1 MPRLITISNRLPISI
16 FLNEDNE
23 YAYKQSAGGLATG
36 LSSFHS
42 QNESLWVGWPGMEIS
57 EEKKGEVTAKMKQD
71 NMLPVFL
78 TEQDIEDYYEG
89 FSNKTIWP
97 LFHYFKLYAEYNPQY
112 WQAYQ
117 RVNRQF
123 ADEIIKV
130 GRPDDIFWVHD
141 YQLMLVPE
149 MLRKEFPDATIGFF
163 LHIPFPSYEL
173 YRSLPWRHEILCGL
187 LGADLIG
194 FHTYDYAR
202 HFLSAVKRL
211 RGHNHTLGRISLY
224 DRMAEVDSFPM
235 GIDYEKFN
243 KAIHNPETLEEVI
256 SFRNN
261 YGDVK
266 LLLSIDRLDYSKG
279 ILQRLEAFDKFLEDY
294 PDYIGKVSLITVL
307 VPSRANVDQYKLL
320 KEQID
325 EAVGRINGKYN
336 TLEWTA
342 IHYFYRSLPF
352 ETLAALYYT
361 SEIALITPFRD
372 GMNLIA
378 KEFVA
383 TKTDKKGMLILSEM
397 AGAAEALTEAIHI
410 NPNDIDSIK
419 EAIYEALN
427 MPEEEKIRR
436 MSEMQ
441 EKIARYDVKQWA
453 SLFIKR
459 LKEASNA
466 NMRKKAKYWNAQL
479 ERELQESYSKA
490 TSRLIMLD
498 YDGTLVH
505 FHKDP
510 QKAIPN
516 KELMDILKN
525 LCADPHNRLVI
536 ISGRDGAFLDKWLGE
551 LPVEMI
557 AEHGVWVKD
566 NTGQWSTNIDPEVSW
581 KEEIREVLESFV
593 ERTSGSFI
601 EEKKYSLAWHHRQV
615 NAGLGE
621 TRAHELVDILT
632 HRVSDLNLQILEG
645 NKVIEVKTSGI
656 NKGKA
661 AQRWLDEKDWDFI
674 LTLGDDFT
682 DEDTF
687 RAMPPEAFTIKVG
700 YVDSVARFHI
710 AGVDEVRSLLQKLPS
725 LAEPGADKELHQA
738 GQESNV

>member
-16 FLNEDNE
+16 VLDENNE
-23 YAYKQSAGGLATG
+23 YAYTPSAGGLATG

-42 QNESLWVGWPGMEIS
+42 QNENLWVGWPGMEILD
-57 EEKKGEVTAKMKQD
+57 EKKEEVTVRMKKD

-97 LFHYFKLYAEYNPQY
+97 LYHYFKLYAEYNPQY
-112 WQAYQ
+112 WEAYKK
-117 RVNRQF
+117 VNRQF
-123 ADEIIKV
+123 ADEVIKV
-130 GRPDDIFWVHD
+130 ARPDDIFWVHD

-149 MLRKEFPDATIGFF
+149 MLREEFPEATIGFF

-202 HFLSAVKRL
+202 HFLSSVKRL

-224 DRMAEVDSFPM
+224 DRVADVDSFPM
-235 GIDYEKFN
+235 GIDFEKFN
-243 KAIHNPETLEEVI
+243 KAIYEPETIEEVI
-256 SFRNN
+256 NFRNN
-261 YGDVK
+261 YGDVR
-266 LLLSIDRLDYSKG
+266 LILSIDRLDYSKG
-279 ILQRLEAFDKFLEDY
+279 ILQRIEAFDRFLQDY
-294 PDYIGKVSLITVL
+294 PEYIGKVSLITVL
-307 VPSRANVDQYKLL
+307 VPSRANVEQYKLL

-342 IHYFYRSLPF
+342 ILYFYRSLPF
-352 ETLAALYYT
+352 HTLAALYYA
-361 SEIALITPFRD
+361 SEISLITPFRD

-378 KEFVA
+378 KEYVA
-383 TKTDKKGMLILSEM
+383 TKVDKKGMLILSEM

-410 NPNDIDSIK
+410 NPNDIDNIK
-419 EAIYEALN
+419 EAIHEAIN
-427 MPEEEKIRR
+427 MPEEEKIWR
-436 MSEMQ
+436 MSAMQ
-441 EKIARYDVKQWA
+441 DKIARYDVKQWA
-453 SLFIKR
+453 ELFIKR

-466 NMRKKAKYWNAQL
+466 NKRKRAKYWSSKIEAQL
-479 ERELQESYSKA
+479 LEDYTQAS
-490 TSRLIMLD
+490 SRLLMLD
-498 YDGTLVH
+498 YDGTLVG

-510 QKAIPN
+510 LQARPD
-516 KELMDILKN
+516 KELLEILSD
-525 LCADPHNRLVI
+525 LCADARNHVVV
-536 ISGRDGAFLDKWLGE
+536 ISGRDSSFLDKWLGH
-551 LPVEMI
+551 LPVEMV

-566 NTGQWSTNIDPEVSW
+566 KEGKWSTTIEPELSW
-581 KEEIREVLESFV
+581 KEEIRDVMESFV

-601 EEKKYSLAWHHRQV
+601 EEKKYSLAWHYRQV

-621 TRAHELVDILT
+621 TRAHEMVDLLT
-632 HRVSDLNLQILEG
+632 HRTSDLNLQILEG
-645 NKVIEVKTSGI
+645 SKVIEVKTSGI

-661 AQRWLDEKDWDFI
+661 TQRWLESNNWGFI
-674 LTLGDDFT
+674 AAIGDDFT

-687 RAMPPEAFTIKVG
+687 RAMNPDAYTIKVG
-700 YVDSVARFHI
+700 YNDSVARFHI
-710 AGVDEVRSLLQKLPS
+710 AGVSEVRKVLRKLASQDKPQTN
-725 LAEPGADKELHQA
+725 PRIADAK
-738 GQESNV
+738 SNVKS